1 MTTKQLLILNSLVTY
16 AAENVPGGLS
26 EDERQ
31 VARIVGAAALTGRE
45 PIHGELTNEREY
57 NYKVVD
63 SPSYNLV
70 AATANEWADKGWRV
84 VAAIVRRGPEYGDR
98 LILER
103 PVDVSHPDD

>member
-1 MTTKQLLILNSLVTY
+1 MTTKQLAILNALVTF

-26 EDERQ
+26 ADERE
-31 VARIVGAAALTGRE
+31 VAQIVGKAALIGA
-45 PIHGELTNEREY
+45 GETRTH

-70 AATANEWADKGWRV
+70 AATANEWADRGWRV